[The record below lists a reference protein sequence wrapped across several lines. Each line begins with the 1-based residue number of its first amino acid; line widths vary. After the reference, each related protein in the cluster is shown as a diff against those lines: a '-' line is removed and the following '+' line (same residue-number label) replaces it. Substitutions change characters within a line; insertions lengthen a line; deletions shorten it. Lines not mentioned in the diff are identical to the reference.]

1 MGVFNCQGAGW
12 CKVGKTN
19 LIHDLEPGTVTGVI
33 RAKDVDFLP
42 KVAHEKWTGDAV
54 IYSHLGGEFSILIWY
69 LCLPKI
75 LLVNIW
81 SNSIKIECTSCIFY
95 WYNVIFGVT

>member
-33 RAKDVDFLP
+33 RAKDVDYLP
-42 KVAHEKWTGDAV
+42 KVAHEEWTGDAV
-54 IYSHLGGEFSILIWY
+54 IYSHLGGE
-69 LCLPKI
+69 LCLLTI
-75 LLVNIW
+75 LLTLSIWCLCLLTILLLDCNIW
-81 SNSIKIECTSCIFY
+81 RVNCRRGDISS
-95 WYNVIFGVT
+95 